1 MKQKNVKV
9 LKWAVLVLPILAF
22 SCKSDRQGRSTPGLI
37 DDEDPSAIISRI
49 ETIKNVYHLS
59 PSPAEMLGVI
69 DMGGLSFDGDLL
81 NPPENAEK
89 YLDTKSRTLN
99 LGVYITDMAYTALFG
114 RHEETLDY
122 LEIAGDMAEE
132 IRLTGAIDE
141 GMIENARN
149 NVEYLDSLYNISNEA
164 FVNMLFFCEK
174 NNRPNTIILLSA
186 GAFVESMHLAINLV
200 DDFERADQIIQHLA
214 EQKYAL
220 DNLMLFAE
228 SLKEEDANVADLI
241 EEMQP
246 ITSLYD
252 QIEIEAGSTTVQK
265 DESNKLV
272 IGGGSKP
279 RLSREEFEA
288 LKEATS
294 ALRSQITRN

>member
-9 LKWAVLVLPILAF
+9 LLWAVLVLPLFAF
-22 SCKSDRQGRSTPGLI
+22 SCKSDRQGRSTQALI

-59 PSPAEMLGVI
+59 PSPAEMLSVI
-69 DMGGLSFDGDLL
+69 DMEGLTFDGDLL
-81 NPPENAEK
+81 NPPENAGK

-99 LGVYITDMAYTALFG
+99 LGVYITDMAYAALFG

-200 DDFERADQIIQHLA
+200 DDFDRADQIIQHLA

-228 SLKEEDANVADLI
+228 SLRDEDANVAALV

-246 ITSLYD
+246 IKSIYD

-265 DESNKLV
+265 DESNRLV

-279 RLSREEFEA
+279 SLSREEFEA

-294 ALRSQITRN
+294 GLRSQITGS